1 MVALSFEAKHF
12 PPAPRT
18 CRRLGSRQ
26 FPCRPPQP
34 PERCRSAQRTGQQ
47 NQNQIRIDLQNTL
60 LGAGWD
66 QTALYVRTYEHVEV
80 VCVCPLH
87 GQNQREFGD
96 RRSISRTELPG
107 PLKTAGWLVVVTPHV
122 KLFFQGSL
130 ITREENEKFR
140 RRPARQILCRG
151 NICTLVHGEQ
161 TWLYN
166 MGFAKWAY
174 LLRCCVWAI
183 CGASL
188 LSAALRISL

>member
-1 MVALSFEAKHF
+1 MRPNTSHLPLEHVAVWVADSSHVALHNHRSVVDLRNEQ
-12 PPAPRT
+12 
-18 CRRLGSRQ
+18 GSR
-26 FPCRPPQP
+26 
-34 PERCRSAQRTGQQ
+34 
-47 NQNQIRIDLQNTL
+47 IRIRSESTYKTL